1 MSAYLATTP
10 WQSTRWLFLRCH
22 APSGLRPIPALIVIP
37 LLPDRLPA
45 CDYHRP
51 RPTDHDA
58 PYASSSPASSP
69 TSTTVAPLRESSASH
84 LTPASLPARDTL
96 WCNSVSVVFPSH
108 TSDLHYIKV
117 EGVHFFD
124 PKEPLN
130 KRRKRVDLVRQG
142 SGWSSFRCA
151 GLLEQAFSRS
161 WVRLYVIVPL
171 SRRSDAV
178 VVSNAA
184 AADTD

>member
-1 MSAYLATTP
+1 MLSRA
-10 WQSTRWLFLRCH
+10 ST
-22 APSGLRPIPALIVIP
+22 A
-37 LLPDRLPA
+37 
-45 CDYHRP
+45 
-51 RPTDHDA
+51 A
-58 PYASSSPASSP
+58 PYRSLNRSLRSLNRSLILNGLW
-69 TSTTVAPLRESSASH
+69 PLYCPCCPRIHVSA
-84 LTPASLPARDTL
+84 R
-96 WCNSVSVVFPSH
+96 
-108 TSDLHYIKV
+108 
-117 EGVHFFD
+117 
-124 PKEPLN
+124 EPLN

-161 WVRLYVIVPL
+161 WVRLYVIFPL